1 MLRKIIIAHI
11 RKPSSVGARRPI
23 RAAAM
28 GGYALLVPRPSPAE
42 PGTRRRRWVGVRG
55 LSRLRGERLCAL
67 RSASQALRGA
77 RACLAHARATM
88 GGPSGAAR
96 KGHGQN
102 DMEPGRSENAPRP
115 HSKLADAG
123 NGRSGR
129 IEKAR
134 RDLFFPSIFPRFFP
148 RSPLGCPDG
157 VSGTPRCR
165 NFDFW
170 KNSFF
175 DNLY

>member
-1 MLRKIIIAHI
+1 
-11 RKPSSVGARRPI
+11 
-23 RAAAM
+23 M
-28 GGYALLVPRPSPAE
+28 GGCALLVPRPSLAE

-77 RACLAHARATM
+77 RAYLAHARATM

-102 DMEPGRSENAPRP
+102 DMKPGRSEKALRP
-115 HSKLADAG
+115 FSKLADAG
-123 NGRSGR
+123 SGRAGR
-129 IEKAR
+129 IEKAWR
-134 RDLFFPSIFPRFFP
+134 NLFFSSISPRFFP
-148 RSPLGCPDG
+148 RSPLGCSDG

-170 KNSFF
+170 INLYPISFF
-175 DNLY
+175 Q